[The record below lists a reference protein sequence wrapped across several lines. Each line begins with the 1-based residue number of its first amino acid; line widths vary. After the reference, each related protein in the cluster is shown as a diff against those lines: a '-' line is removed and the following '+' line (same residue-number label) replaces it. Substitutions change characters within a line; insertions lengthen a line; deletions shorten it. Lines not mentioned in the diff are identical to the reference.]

1 MMKKEK
7 IMYCKY
13 CGKKLEDGV
22 SFCTGC
28 GKPVQKQIIK
38 SELESRNKKT
48 KKTVTRNVIIAVV
61 LLAIVCVVIGI
72 FNKPGIISLD
82 PEKRLVGTWYEV
94 DDDGSVD
101 YDEDIQFFSDGT
113 FIGFGEDGTYSIVDG
128 QLVFRFQWA
137 VSSFVYVYDFDFQG
151 NELHLFEE
159 DGDEKILQKEG
170 TLF

>member
-1 MMKKEK
+1 
-7 IMYCKY
+7 MYCKY
-13 CGKKLEDGV
+13 CGKKLDDGV
-22 SFCTGC
+22 SFCTRC
-28 GKPVQKQIIK
+28 VKPVQKKIIK

-170 TLF
+170 SLF

>member
-1 MMKKEK
+1 
-7 IMYCKY
+7 MYCKY
-13 CGKKLEDGV
+13 CGKKLDDGV
-22 SFCTGC
+22 SFCIGC

>member
-1 MMKKEK
+1 
-7 IMYCKY
+7 MYCKY

-38 SELESRNKKT
+38 SELESRNKKP

-94 DDDGSVD
+94 DDV
-101 YDEDIQFFSDGT
+101 
-113 FIGFGEDGTYSIVDG
+113 VDG

-137 VSSFVYVYDFDFQG
+137 VSSFVYVYDFDFKG

-159 DGDEKILQKEG
+159 DGDEKVLQKEG

>member
-1 MMKKEK
+1 
-7 IMYCKY
+7 MYCKY
-13 CGKKLEDGV
+13 CGKKLDDGV

-28 GKPVQKQIIK
+28 GKPVQKQIRM
-38 SELESRNKKT
+38 SEPEKYHKKP
-48 KKTVTRNVIIAVV
+48 KKIFIRNVVIAVV
-61 LLAIVCVVIGI
+61 LVAIVCVIIGI
-72 FNKPGIISLD
+72 FNKSGAISLD

-137 VSSFVYVYDFDFQG
+137 VSSFV
-151 NELHLFEE
+151 
-159 DGDEKILQKEG
+159 
-170 TLF
+170 

>member
-1 MMKKEK
+1 
-7 IMYCKY
+7 MYCKY
-13 CGKKLEDGV
+13 CVKKLDDGV

>member
-1 MMKKEK
+1 MKK
-7 IMYCKY
+7 CKY
-13 CGKKLEDGV
+13 CGKKLDDGV

-128 QLVFRFQWA
+128 QLGFRFQWA

>member
-1 MMKKEK
+1 M
-7 IMYCKY
+7 
-13 CGKKLEDGV
+13 
-22 SFCTGC
+22 
-28 GKPVQKQIIK
+28 
-38 SELESRNKKT
+38 
-48 KKTVTRNVIIAVV
+48 IIAVV

-113 FIGFGEDGTYSIVDG
+113 FIGFGEDGTYSVVDG

>member
-1 MMKKEK
+1 MW
-7 IMYCKY
+7 
-13 CGKKLEDGV
+13 KKLEDGV

-72 FNKPGIISLD
+72 FNKSGAISLD

-113 FIGFGEDGTYSIVDG
+113 FIGFGEDGTYSVVDG

>member
-1 MMKKEK
+1 
-7 IMYCKY
+7 MYCKY
-13 CGKKLEDGV
+13 CGKKLDDGV

-28 GKPVQKQIIK
+28 GTPVQKQIIK

-72 FNKPGIISLD
+72 FNKPGLISLD

>member
-1 MMKKEK
+1 M
-7 IMYCKY
+7 
-13 CGKKLEDGV
+13 
-22 SFCTGC
+22 
-28 GKPVQKQIIK
+28 
-38 SELESRNKKT
+38 
-48 KKTVTRNVIIAVV
+48 
-61 LLAIVCVVIGI
+61 
-72 FNKPGIISLD
+72 
-82 PEKRLVGTWYEV
+82 GTWYEV

-101 YDEDIQFFSDGT
+101 YDEDIQFFFSDGT
-113 FIGFGEDGTYSIVDG
+113 FSGFGEDGTYSIVDG

>member
-1 MMKKEK
+1 
-7 IMYCKY
+7 MYCKY
-13 CGKKLEDGV
+13 CGKKLDDGV
-22 SFCTGC
+22 SFCTGFPH
-28 GKPVQKQIIK
+28 PVQKQIIK

>member
-1 MMKKEK
+1 
-7 IMYCKY
+7 MYCKY
-13 CGKKLEDGV
+13 CGKKLDDGV

-28 GKPVQKQIIK
+28 GKPVQKQIRM
-38 SELESRNKKT
+38 SEPEKYHKKP
-48 KKTVTRNVIIAVV
+48 KKIFIRNVVIAVV
-61 LLAIVCVVIGI
+61 LVAIVCVVIGI

-170 TLF
+170 ALF

>member
-1 MMKKEK
+1 MW
-7 IMYCKY
+7 
-13 CGKKLEDGV
+13 KKLDDGV

>member
-1 MMKKEK
+1 M
-7 IMYCKY
+7 
-13 CGKKLEDGV
+13 
-22 SFCTGC
+22 
-28 GKPVQKQIIK
+28 
-38 SELESRNKKT
+38 
-48 KKTVTRNVIIAVV
+48 
-61 LLAIVCVVIGI
+61 
-72 FNKPGIISLD
+72 
-82 PEKRLVGTWYEV
+82 GTWYEV

-113 FIGFGEDGTYSIVDG
+113 FSGFGEDGTYSIVDG

-170 TLF
+170 TFFRMNDLKYPDNYLSDKIIFPLLVTTAW

>member
-1 MMKKEK
+1 
-7 IMYCKY
+7 MYCKY
-13 CGKKLEDGV
+13 CGKKLDDGV

-28 GKPVQKQIIK
+28 GKPVQKQIRM
-38 SELESRNKKT
+38 SEPEKYHKKP
-48 KKTVTRNVIIAVV
+48 KKIFIRNVVIAVV
-61 LLAIVCVVIGI
+61 LVAI
-72 FNKPGIISLD
+72 FNKSGAISLD

>member
-1 MMKKEK
+1 
-7 IMYCKY
+7 MYCKY
-13 CGKKLEDGV
+13 SGKKLDDGV

-170 TLF
+170 SLF

>member
-1 MMKKEK
+1 M
-7 IMYCKY
+7 
-13 CGKKLEDGV
+13 
-22 SFCTGC
+22 
-28 GKPVQKQIIK
+28 
-38 SELESRNKKT
+38 
-48 KKTVTRNVIIAVV
+48 
-61 LLAIVCVVIGI
+61 
-72 FNKPGIISLD
+72 
-82 PEKRLVGTWYEV
+82 GTWYEV

-113 FIGFGEDGTYSIVDG
+113 FSGFGEDGTYSIVDG

-137 VSSFVYVYDFDFQG
+137 VSSFVYVYDFDFKG

>member
-1 MMKKEK
+1 
-7 IMYCKY
+7 MYCKY
-13 CGKKLEDGV
+13 CGKKLDDGV

-28 GKPVQKQIIK
+28 GKLVQKQIIK

-113 FIGFGEDGTYSIVDG
+113 FSGFGEDGTYSIVDG

>member
-1 MMKKEK
+1 
-7 IMYCKY
+7 MYCKY
-13 CGKKLEDGV
+13 CGKKLDDGV

-28 GKPVQKQIIK
+28 GKPVQKQIRM
-38 SELESRNKKT
+38 SEPEKYHKKP
-48 KKTVTRNVIIAVV
+48 KKIFIRNVVIAVV
-61 LLAIVCVVIGI
+61 LVAIVCVIIGI
-72 FNKPGIISLD
+72 FNKSGAISLD

-94 DDDGSVD
+94 DDDG
-101 YDEDIQFFSDGT
+101 
-113 FIGFGEDGTYSIVDG
+113 TYSVVDG

>member
-1 MMKKEK
+1 
-7 IMYCKY
+7 MYCKY

-72 FNKPGIISLD
+72 FNKSRAISLD

-113 FIGFGEDGTYSIVDG
+113 FIGFGEDGTYSVVDG